1 MVNNKSEN
9 IKSKNEE
16 IDIQTIKQVIAT
28 HSRGIDRLDNKILQ
42 SAYWEDAE
50 VDYGEFKGLAY
61 EFIDLVI
68 PALREIYLLTQHKVS
83 NTLITLKGDI
93 ALSETYVT
101 AYHLSIDEKTEMTFL
116 GRYLDKMEKRE
127 NKWRIL
133 HRKVVMDWNQYR
145 SADHDR
151 EEEKFINMS
160 KGSTNKNDPLYSFL
174 LDD

>member
-1 MVNNKSEN
+1 M
-9 IKSKNEE
+9 
-16 IDIQTIKQVIAT
+16 
-28 HSRGIDRLDNKILQ
+28 LL
-42 SAYWEDAE
+42 
-50 VDYGEFKGLAY
+50 
-61 EFIDLVI
+61 FI
-68 PALREIYLLTQHKVS
+68 S

-145 SADHDR
+145 SANHDR
-151 EEEKFINMS
+151 EGEKFINMS